1 MEPVALNLEEKSK
14 DIPQDILDKIRNQY
28 SKSPNE
34 KYRWPMTHAQEIGW
48 DVAEGG
54 LNTNPR
60 MAKNT
65 CDVVK
70 YADYYYA
77 MNGKSPYAT
86 KEITTKGGDKK

>member
-1 MEPVALNLEEKSK
+1 MIIW
-14 DIPQDILDKIRNQY
+14 DIN
-28 SKSPNE
+28 
-34 KYRWPMTHAQEIGW
+34 
-48 DVAEGG
+48 EGG

-65 CDVVK
+65 SDVVK

-86 KEITTKGGDKK
+86 KEITSKGGDAKK

>member
-1 MEPVALNLEEKSK
+1 
-14 DIPQDILDKIRNQY
+14 
-28 SKSPNE
+28 
-34 KYRWPMTHAQEIGW
+34 
-48 DVAEGG
+48 
-54 LNTNPR
+54 

-86 KEITTKGGDKK
+86 KEISTKGGEGKK